1 MVGYVNYRSYNFRIC
16 MVLGYIISGI
26 SYKWDMSKVG
36 HVIRAPL
43 GVKWP
48 ILVLKDDSC
57 IKNIR
62 VQDNHVDQIFM
73 INCYKHQM

>member
-1 MVGYVNYRSYNFRIC
+1 

-43 GVKWP
+43 NR
-48 ILVLKDDSC
+48 LKYLERLRQT
-57 IKNIR
+57 IET
-62 VQDNHVDQIFM
+62 FM
-73 INCYKHQM
+73 RIEDVNN